1 MAKTGLHRVRFQGK
15 GVGGE
20 MPDNKTVREALH
32 FSRDVYSEGGG
43 NLDRGE
49 GIMKKKG
56 EKSTAAERIEFHLH
70 PLNPLK
76 KKTPAAAFRG

>member
-1 MAKTGLHRVRFQGK
+1 
-15 GVGGE
+15 VGGE
-20 MPDNKTVREALH
+20 RNSEQWQKHDCTEHGFGGGGGRPEKKTVREALH

-56 EKSTAAERIEFHLH
+56 GKSTAAERIEFHIQ
-70 PLNPLK
+70 PSTF
-76 KKTPAAAFRG
+76 TPTTL